1 MSGEE
6 EFQLCP
12 NCKVGRLQLT
22 GLATTSSDPQT
33 NRVTDDLRGY
43 KCDSCGYS
51 EGGQAKVVAVN
62 EQEAIRESTNTTT
75 ITSSP
80 AATTAA
86 VQSAAE
92 AVETAA
98 EEEEEEEGKEEEGKE
113 RLIKLRDTGDDNE
126 MVAVREE
133 EKEDTEEDL

>member
-1 MSGEE
+1 MAGEE

-12 NCKVGRLQLT
+12 NCKVGRLRLT
-22 GLATTSSDPQT
+22 GLAATSSDPQT
-33 NRVTDDLRGY
+33 NRVTNDLRGY

-51 EGGQAKVVAVN
+51 EGGQAKVVATN
-62 EQEAIRESTNTTT
+62 EQEAIREFTNTTT

-86 VQSAAE
+86 AQAA
-92 AVETAA
+92 AGTAA
-98 EEEEEEEGKEEEGKE
+98 EEEGKE

>member
-1 MSGEE
+1 MAREE

-12 NCKVGRLQLT
+12 NCKVGRLRLT
-22 GLATTSSDPQT
+22 GLAATSSDPQT
-33 NRVTDDLRGY
+33 NRVTNDLRGY

-86 VQSAAE
+86 AQAAAE
-92 AVETAA
+92 AA
-98 EEEEEEEGKEEEGKE
+98 EEEEGKE

-126 MVAVREE
+126 MVAIREE

>member
-1 MSGEE
+1 MAGEE

-12 NCKVGRLQLT
+12 NCKVGRLRLT
-22 GLATTSSDPQT
+22 GLAATSSDPQT
-33 NRVTDDLRGY
+33 NRVTKDLRGY

-51 EGGQAKVVAVN
+51 EGGQAKVVATN
-62 EQEAIRESTNTTT
+62 EQEAIRESTNITT

-80 AATTAA
+80 AATTTSAA
-86 VQSAAE
+86 QAAAE
-92 AVETAA
+92 AAETA
-98 EEEEEEEGKEEEGKE
+98 EEEEGKE

>member
-1 MSGEE
+1 MARGEE
-6 EFQLCP
+6 VQLCP
-12 NCKVGRLQLT
+12 NCKVVRLQPT
-22 GLATTSSDPQT
+22 GVAVTSSDPQT
-33 NRVTDDLRGY
+33 NRVTNDLRGY

-75 ITSSP
+75 MTSSP

-86 VQSAAE
+86 AQAVAE
-92 AVETAA
+92 AAETAA
-98 EEEEEEEGKEEEGKE
+98 EEEGKE

>member
-1 MSGEE
+1 MAGEE

-12 NCKVGRLQLT
+12 NCKVGRLRLT
-22 GLATTSSDPQT
+22 GLAATSSDPQT
-33 NRVTDDLRGY
+33 NRVTNDLRGY

-51 EGGQAKVVAVN
+51 EGGQAKVVATN

-75 ITSSP
+75 IISSP

-92 AVETAA
+92 TAA
-98 EEEEEEEGKEEEGKE
+98 EEEGKE

>member
-1 MSGEE
+1 MAGEE

-12 NCKVGRLQLT
+12 NCKVGRLRLT
-22 GLATTSSDPQT
+22 GLAATSSDSQT
-33 NRVTDDLRGY
+33 NRVINDLRGY

-51 EGGQAKVVAVN
+51 EGGQAKVVAVS
-62 EQEAIRESTNTTT
+62 EQEAISESTNTTT

-86 VQSAAE
+86 AQAAE
-92 AVETAA
+92 AAETAA
-98 EEEEEEEGKEEEGKE
+98 EEEEEGKEC
-113 RLIKLRDTGDDNE
+113 LIKLRDTGDDNE

>member
-1 MSGEE
+1 MAGEE

-12 NCKVGRLQLT
+12 NCKVGRLRLT
-22 GLATTSSDPQT
+22 GLAATSTDPQT
-33 NRVTDDLRGY
+33 NRVTNDLRGH

-51 EGGQAKVVAVN
+51 EGGQAKVIAVN

-86 VQSAAE
+86 AQAA
-92 AVETAA
+92 AAAAETAA
-98 EEEEEEEGKEEEGKE
+98 EEEGKE

>member
-1 MSGEE
+1 MWGGEE

-12 NCKVGRLQLT
+12 NCKVGRLRQT
-22 GLATTSSDPQT
+22 GLAATSSDPQT
-33 NRVTDDLRGY
+33 NRVTNDLRGY
-43 KCDSCGYS
+43 KCDSCNYS

-86 VQSAAE
+86 AQAAAE
-92 AVETAA
+92 AAETAA
-98 EEEEEEEGKEEEGKE
+98 EEEEEEGKEH
-113 RLIKLRDTGDDNE
+113 LIKLRDTGDDNE

-133 EKEDTEEDL
+133 EKEDAEEDL

>member
-1 MSGEE
+1 MAGEE

-12 NCKVGRLQLT
+12 NCKVGRLRLT
-22 GLATTSSDPQT
+22 GLAATSSDPQT
-33 NRVTDDLRGY
+33 NRVTNDLRGY

-86 VQSAAE
+86 AQAAAE
-92 AVETAA
+92 TAD
-98 EEEEEEEGKEEEGKE
+98 EEEGKE

>member
-1 MSGEE
+1 MALQWATTTPITLDRQKLNSLITSLSPMAGEE

-12 NCKVGRLQLT
+12 NCKVGRLRPT
-22 GLATTSSDPQT
+22 GLTATSSDPQT
-33 NRVTDDLRGY
+33 NRVTNDLRGY

-62 EQEAIRESTNTTT
+62 EQEAIREFTNTTT

-86 VQSAAE
+86 AQAA
-92 AVETAA
+92 AGTAA
-98 EEEEEEEGKEEEGKE
+98 EEEGKE
-113 RLIKLRDTGDDNE
+113 RLIKLRDTGDD
-126 MVAVREE
+126 
-133 EKEDTEEDL
+133 

>member
-1 MSGEE
+1 M
-6 EFQLCP
+6 
-12 NCKVGRLQLT
+12 
-22 GLATTSSDPQT
+22 T
-33 NRVTDDLRGY
+33 NDLRGY

-51 EGGQAKVVAVN
+51 EGGQAKVIAVN
-62 EQEAIRESTNTTT
+62 EQEAIRESMNTTT

-86 VQSAAE
+86 AQAAAE
-92 AVETAA
+92 AAETAA
-98 EEEEEEEGKEEEGKE
+98 EEEGKE

>member
-1 MSGEE
+1 MAREE

-22 GLATTSSDPQT
+22 GLAATSSDPQT
-33 NRVTDDLRGY
+33 NRVTNDLRGY

-75 ITSSP
+75 ITSSS

-86 VQSAAE
+86 AQAAKAAE
-92 AVETAA
+92 TA
-98 EEEEEEEGKEEEGKE
+98 EEEEGKE

-126 MVAVREE
+126 MVAIREE

>member
-1 MSGEE
+1 MAGEE

-12 NCKVGRLQLT
+12 NCKVGRLRLT
-22 GLATTSSDPQT
+22 GLAATSSDPQT
-33 NRVTDDLRGY
+33 NRVTNDLRGY

-51 EGGQAKVVAVN
+51 EGGQAKVIAVN

-75 ITSSP
+75 IISSP
-80 AATTAA
+80 AAATAA
-86 VQSAAE
+86 AQ
-92 AVETAA
+92 AVAGTAA
-98 EEEEEEEGKEEEGKE
+98 EEEGKE

>member
-1 MSGEE
+1 MAREE

-12 NCKVGRLQLT
+12 NCKVGRLRLT
-22 GLATTSSDPQT
+22 GLAATSSDPQT
-33 NRVTDDLRGY
+33 NRVTNDLIDY

-86 VQSAAE
+86 AQAAE
-92 AVETAA
+92 AAETAA
-98 EEEEEEEGKEEEGKE
+98 EEEGKE

-126 MVAVREE
+126 MVAIREE

>member
-1 MSGEE
+1 MVREE

-22 GLATTSSDPQT
+22 GLAATSSDPQT
-33 NRVTDDLRGY
+33 NRVTNDLRGY

-62 EQEAIRESTNTTT
+62 EQEAIRESTNTAT

-86 VQSAAE
+86 AQAAAE
-92 AVETAA
+92 AAETAA
-98 EEEEEEEGKEEEGKE
+98 EEEGKE

>member
-80 AATTAA
+80 AATT
-86 VQSAAE
+86 SAAQAVAE
-92 AVETAA
+92 AAETA
-98 EEEEEEEGKEEEGKE
+98 EEEEGKE